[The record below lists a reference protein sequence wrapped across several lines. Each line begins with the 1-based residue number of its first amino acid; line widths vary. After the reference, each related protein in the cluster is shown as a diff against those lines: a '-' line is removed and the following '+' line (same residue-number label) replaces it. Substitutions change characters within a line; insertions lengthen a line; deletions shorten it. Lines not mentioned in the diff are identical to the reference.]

1 MNNSPYTPEP
11 AVWPDWGKL
20 DSAKAMLMDAGQ
32 LGYIQ
37 EFRRLLGL
45 VKPDEKTGRL
55 RTLRD
60 VAYELAAL
68 ENRDFAVD
76 LLVYITGAFRYG
88 ADDLREFGVK
98 HGCSHEWFRQQAAE
112 LKERLFLLD
121 DLDDSSKE
129 EAP

>member
-1 MNNSPYTPEP
+1 MKNPPSPSEP
-11 AVWPDWGKL
+11 AVWPDLGKL

-32 LGYIQ
+32 LGYI
-37 EFRRLLGL
+37 EEMRGLLGL
-45 VKPDEKTGRL
+45 VRPDEKTGRL

-60 VAYELAAL
+60 VAFELAAF

-98 HGCSHEWFRQQAAE
+98 HGCSHEWFRQQAVE
-112 LKERLFLLD
+112 LKERLFLVD
-121 DLDDSSKE
+121 DQYDSSKE
-129 EAP
+129 DVR